1 MEHECLN
8 RAVSNCI
15 EHECWSREQCR
26 NQHYHYNKR
35 ITAKKWVESDHSLM
49 ALHEVGI
56 RCSTFMCAGGTG
68 RMLGQ
73 LVASSF
79 DM

>member
-1 MEHECLN
+1 MEHECL
-8 RAVSNCI
+8 
-15 EHECWSREQCR
+15 SREQCP

-35 ITAKKWVESDHSLM
+35 IKVKEWVESNHNLM

-56 RCSTFMCAGGTG
+56 RCSTLMWAGGTG

-73 LVASSF
+73 LVASSL
-79 DM
+79 DI

>member
-1 MEHECLN
+1 MEHECLSMN
-8 RAVSNCI
+8 VK
-15 EHECWSREQCR
+15 SREQCP
-26 NQHYHYNKR
+26 NQHYHYNRR
-35 ITAKKWVESDHSLM
+35 ITVKEQVEFDHSLM
-49 ALHEVGI
+49 ALHKVGI
-56 RCSTFMCAGGTG
+56 RCSTLMCAGGTG